1 MNQLKVGAILSYVII
16 VVNALV
22 GILYTPFMLRM
33 LGQSE
38 YGLYSLVAS
47 VIAYL
52 TILDLGFE
60 NTIIRYTSKFRT
72 EGKLQEQYE
81 MFGMFFRV
89 YIIIGLIA
97 FILGLI
103 LSFNVGALFD
113 RTMSS
118 DELLKMKVMFVLMSI
133 NLAFTFPL
141 SIFGS
146 IIAAYERFIFQKL
159 VIVVRVILNPIVLI
173 IVLLFGYKAIA
184 LVVITTLFNIL
195 TLSVNCW
202 YCLRKINIK
211 IYFSNFNW
219 SFLKEVSIFSLWIFV
234 GTIMDRIYWN
244 TGQFILGVFKGADS
258 VAVYAVAIQLKQM
271 FFLFSTAIAGVLLP
285 KVTGMITS
293 KVKNVE
299 ISNLF
304 IKTGRVQFLIMS
316 FILSA
321 FITIGRQFINLW
333 AGPEYDMA
341 YFIAL
346 LFFVSSLIPLIQNVG
361 ITILIARDQMKFRS
375 LLYLFISVSSV
386 FIAIPLA
393 KEYGGIGC
401 ALATSMALFIGNGLI
416 MNIYYHKKVN
426 IDILRFWTEI
436 GKMAIVPFLFSVIG
450 LYVFGKFEINS
461 ISLFVKYAI
470 IFAILYI
477 LSIWKV
483 GMNQYEKETVKSIIN
498 NIYTR
503 LLR

>member
-1 MNQLKVGAILSYVII
+1 MNEIRVGAALSYVII
-16 VVNALV
+16 AINALV
-22 GILYTPFMLRM
+22 GIAYTPFMLRM

-103 LSFNVGALFD
+103 LSFNVGALFYK
-113 RTMSS
+113 TMSS
-118 DELLKMKVMFVLMSI
+118 DELRKMKVMFILMSI

-146 IIAAYERFIFQKL
+146 IIAAYEKFIFQKL
-159 VIVVRVILNPIVLI
+159 VILVRVVLNPIVFI
-173 IVLLFGYKAIA
+173 IVLFFGYKAIA

-202 YCLRKINIK
+202 YCLKKLNIK
-211 IYFSNFNW
+211 IYFTNFNW

-244 TGQFILGVFKGADS
+244 TGQFILGIFKGADS
-258 VAVYAVAIQLKQM
+258 VAVYSVAIQLKQM

-293 KVKNVE
+293 KVENVE

-321 FITIGRQFINLW
+321 FIAIGRQFVNLW

-375 LLYLFISVSSV
+375 LLYLLISVSSI

-401 ALATSMALFIGNGLI
+401 ALATSMALFFGNVLI
-416 MNIYYHKKVN
+416 MNIYYHKKVH
-426 IDILRFWTEI
+426 IDMLKFWTEI
-436 GKMAIVPFLFSVIG
+436 GKMTIVPLMFSIIG
-450 LYVFGKFEINS
+450 LFVFRKFGVNS
-461 ISLFVKYAI
+461 ISLFIKYAI

-477 LSIWKV
+477 LAVWRI
-483 GMNQYEKETVKSIIN
+483 GMNKYEKETVKSIIN